1 MAEPKNKGGAPTK
14 YQKAYNEQA
23 RKLCLMGYIDTELAD
38 FFNVSVSTLNLWKKT
53 HIKFSESLKAGKEFA
68 DMEVTASLYE
78 RATGYSHTETKVFC
92 NQGDITT
99 HDIQKIYPPDPL
111 SIKYWLNN
119 RQPERWRE
127 RVEAEQT
134 GSNIAEAISSL
145 IEKLPN

>member
-1 MAEPKNKGGAPTK
+1 MAKPKDKGGAPTK

-23 RKLCLMGYIDTELAD
+23 RKLCLMGYIDKELAD
-38 FFNVSVSTLNLWKKT
+38 FFGVTEKTLNNWKK
-53 HIKFSESLKAGKEFA
+53 KKVGFLQSLKEGKEFA
-68 DMEVTASLYE
+68 DMNVTASLYE

-99 HDIQKIYPPDPL
+99 HDVQKIYPPDPL

-127 RVEAEQT
+127 RVESEQS
-134 GSNIAEAISSL
+134 GQDVAEAL
-145 IEKLPN
+145 NNLADRLPT